1 MSGSIVEAYDRAAA
15 LGELHADPAQR
26 ELAERLD
33 RLASELAQYDPSGG
47 LLGMFRPKARPP
59 RGLYIQGDVGRGKT
73 LLLDMFF
80 ARAPVRRKR
89 RVHFH
94 AFMQEVH
101 AAIFAIRQS
110 GQDRNG
116 DAVVAAARDIA
127 TATRLLC
134 FDEFQV
140 NDIADAMILG
150 RLFEALFAAGTVIVL
165 TSNVPPA
172 DLYRHGLNR
181 QLFLPFIRLIE
192 ERLEL
197 VTLSGSTD
205 YRLQRVGGEEVWFCP
220 LGAGAD
226 ARMQWLWQRLTDT
239 DRGEPATLAVKG
251 RNFLVPQAARKI
263 ARFDFADLCQAAV
276 GAADYLAV
284 AAVFDTVF
292 VEHIPVLQPA
302 QVNEARRFTTLIDTL
317 YDRQLRLAASAE
329 TPPDGIYAAG
339 LGTFEFAR
347 TVSRLREMISPSYWA
362 AGPDRARAA
371 ILT

>member
-1 MSGSIVEAYDRAAA
+1 MTAPRRAASWRPTPPSMSLPSGSIASPPSLRN
-15 LGELHADPAQR
+15 LSRPAVFSACCAGKR
-26 ELAERLD
+26 
-33 RLASELAQYDPSGG
+33 
-47 LLGMFRPKARPP
+47 ARPAVSI
-59 RGLYIQGDVGRGKT
+59 IQGDVGRGKT

-80 ARAPVRRKR
+80 EHAPVRKKR

-101 AAIFAIRQS
+101 TAIFAIRQN

-116 DAVVAAARDIA
+116 DAVVTAARDIA
-127 TATRLLC
+127 AAARLLC

-165 TSNVPPA
+165 TANIPPA

-181 QLFLPFIRLIE
+181 QVFLPFIRLIE

-197 VTLSGSTD
+197 VTLSGGID
-205 YRLQRVGGEEVWFCP
+205 HRLQRVGGEQVYFCP

-226 ARMQWLWQRLTDT
+226 ARLQWLWKRLTDT
-239 DRGEPATLAVKG
+239 DRGEPVTLAVKG

-276 GAADYLAV
+276 GPADYLAI
-284 AAVFDTVF
+284 AAVFDGVF
-292 VEHIPVLQPA
+292 VEQIPVLQPA
-302 QVNEARRFTTLIDTL
+302 QVNEACRFTMLIDTL
-317 YDRQLRLAASAE
+317 YDRQIRFAALPRSAGRDLRRRPQHLRVCPHRLPAPGNVSA
-329 TPPDGIYAAG
+329 
-339 LGTFEFAR
+339 
-347 TVSRLREMISPSYWA
+347 SYWR
-362 AGPDRARAA
+362 RARLTPAA
-371 ILT
+371 ILTS

>member
-1 MSGSIVEAYDRAAA
+1 MSGTILEAYDRAASR
-15 LGELHADPAQR
+15 GELRADPAQR
-26 ELAERLD
+26 RLAERLD
-33 RLASELAQYDPSGG
+33 RLAAELAQSEPSGS
-47 LLGMFRPKARPP
+47 LLGMLRGRTRPP

-73 LLLDMFF
+73 MLLDMFF
-80 ARAPVRRKR
+80 ERAPARKKR

-94 AFMQEVH
+94 AFMQDVH
-101 AAIFAIRQS
+101 AVIFAIRQA

-116 DAVVAAARDIA
+116 DAVIAAARDIA
-127 TATRLLC
+127 ADAGLLC

-181 QLFLPFIRLIE
+181 QVFLPFIRLIE

-197 VTLSGSTD
+197 VTLSGGTD
-205 YRLQRVGGEEVWFCP
+205 FRLQRIGGEQVYFCP
-220 LGAGAD
+220 LGTAAD
-226 ARMQWLWQRLTDT
+226 AGMQWLWQRLTDT
-239 DRGEPATLAVKG
+239 ERGEPVTLAVKG
-251 RNFLVPQAARKI
+251 RNFLVREAAKKT
-263 ARFDFADLCQAAV
+263 ARFAFADLCQVAV
-276 GAADYLAV
+276 GAADYLAI
-284 AAVFDTVF
+284 AALFDTVL
-292 VEHIPVLQPA
+292 VEHIPVLQSA

-317 YDRQLRLAASAE
+317 YDRQIRLAASAE
-329 TPPDGIYAAG
+329 TPPEGIYAAG
-339 LGTFEFAR
+339 LGSFEFAR
-347 TVSRLREMISPSYWA
+347 TVSRLREMISASYWA

>member
-15 LGELHADPAQR
+15 RGELAADPAQH

-33 RLASELAQYDPSGG
+33 RLAAELAQSESSSG
-47 LLGMFRPKARPP
+47 LLGMLRGKARPP

-80 ARAPVRRKR
+80 EHAPVRKKR

-101 AAIFAIRQS
+101 TAIFAIRQN

-116 DAVVAAARDIA
+116 DAVVTAARDIA
-127 TATRLLC
+127 AAARLLC

-165 TSNVPPA
+165 TANIPPA

-181 QLFLPFIRLIE
+181 QVFLPFIRLIE

-197 VTLSGSTD
+197 VTLSGGID
-205 YRLQRVGGEEVWFCP
+205 HRLQRVGGEQVYFCP

-226 ARMQWLWQRLTDT
+226 ARMQWLWKRLTDT
-239 DRGEPATLAVKG
+239 DRGEPVTLAVKG

-276 GAADYLAV
+276 GAADYLAI
-284 AAVFDTVF
+284 AAVFDGVF
-292 VEHIPVLQPA
+292 VEQIPVLQPA
-302 QVNEARRFTTLIDTL
+302 QVNEARRFTMLIDTL
-317 YDRQLRLAASAE
+317 YDRQIRFAASAE
-329 TPPDGIYAAG
+329 TPPEGIYAAG
-339 LGTFEFAR
+339 LNTFEFAR
-347 TVSRLREMISPSYWA
+347 TVSRLREMISASYWA

>member
-1 MSGSIVEAYDRAAA
+1 MSGSIVEAYDRAATR
-15 LGELHADPAQR
+15 GELQADPAQR
-26 ELAERLD
+26 QLAERLD
-33 RLASELAQYDPSGG
+33 RLAAELAQYEPSGN
-47 LLGMFRPKARPP
+47 LLGILRPKSRPP
-59 RGLYIQGDVGRGKT
+59 RGLYIQGDVGCGKT
-73 LLLDMFF
+73 MLLDMFF
-80 ARAPVRRKR
+80 ERAPVRKKR

-94 AFMQEVH
+94 EFMQEVH
-101 AAIFAIRQS
+101 AAIFAIRKA
-110 GQDRNG
+110 GHDRNG
-116 DAVVAAARDIA
+116 DAVVTAARDIA
-127 TATRLLC
+127 AATRLLC

-140 NDIADAMILG
+140 NDIADAMMLG

-165 TSNVPPA
+165 TSNVRPA

-181 QLFLPFIRLIE
+181 QVFLPFIRLIE

-197 VTLSGSTD
+197 VALSGSTD
-205 YRLQRVGGEEVWFCP
+205 YRLQRVGGEQVYFCP

-226 ARMQWLWQRLTDT
+226 ARMQWLWKRLTDT
-239 DRGEPATLAVKG
+239 DRGDPLILAVKS
-251 RNFLVPQAARKI
+251 RVFRVPQAAKRI

-292 VEHIPVLQPA
+292 VEKIPELQPA
-302 QVNEARRFTTLIDTL
+302 QLNEARRFTTLVDTL
-317 YDRQLRLAASAE
+317 YDRQIRLVASAE
-329 TPPDGIYAAG
+329 TPPEGIYAAG

-347 TVSRLREMISPSYWA
+347 TVSRLREMISASYWA